1 MFPQED
7 LQKELEAVRY
17 QVEHHPQLAKYAL
30 EVKQLKS
37 NISKLR
43 EDPGI
48 VEGVHKDGERVQ
60 ALQDMYKRIMSE
72 QQGIGEGVYFL
83 LLLKCWQTFATSV
96 YACQCVSQ

>member
-7 LQKELEAVRY
+7 LQKEMEALRY

-60 ALQDMYKRIMSE
+60 ALQDMYKRIISE
-72 QQGIGEGVYFL
+72 QQGIGEGVLFF
-83 LLLKCWQTFATSV
+83 C
-96 YACQCVSQ
+96 C